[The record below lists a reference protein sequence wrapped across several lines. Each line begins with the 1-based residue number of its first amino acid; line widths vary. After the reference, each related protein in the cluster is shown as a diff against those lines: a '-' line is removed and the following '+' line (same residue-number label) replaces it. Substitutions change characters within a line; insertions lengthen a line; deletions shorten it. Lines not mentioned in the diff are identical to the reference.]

1 MAVPAALIP
10 PTQLVP
16 PQPPVSTSAACT
28 TTTTT
33 SSSATSSSATSSPS
47 PSIAPPPAASG
58 TNLFRPEPI
67 AAAAAAAAAT
77 VTSTTSGGG
86 GNGSG
91 GGSGGGSPSLGT
103 GGGGGSSSSGGGS
116 GGTSTPNASAAN
128 AAGSLPGKPVYS
140 TPSPVENTPQ
150 NNECKMVDLRGAKVA
165 SFTVEGCEL
174 ICLPQAFDLFLKHLV
189 GGLHTVYTKLK
200 RLEITPVVCNVEQV
214 RILRGL
220 GAIQPGVNRCKLIS
234 RKDFETLYNDCT
246 NASSRPGRPPKRT
259 QSVTSP
265 ENSHIMPHSVPG
277 LMSPGIIPPTGLT
290 AAAAAAA
297 AATNAAI
304 AEAMKVKKIKLEAM
318 SNYHANNNQHG
329 ADSENGD
336 LNSSV
341 GSSDGSWDKEK
352 LQSPP
357 TQGSQASVNH
367 PNLPGQHNVPV
378 SHPLNPL
385 QQNHLLPNGLEL
397 PFMMMPH
404 PLIPVSL
411 PPASV
416 TMAMSQMNHLSTI
429 ANMAAAA
436 QVQSPPSRVETSVI
450 KERVPDSPSPAP
462 SLEEG
467 RRPGSHP
474 SSHRSS
480 SVSSSPA
487 RTESSS
493 DRIPVH
499 QNGLSMN
506 QMLMGL
512 SPNVLPGPKEGDLAG
527 HDVGHETKRIHIEKD
542 ETPLSTPTAR
552 DSLDKLSLTGHGQP
566 LPPGFPSPFLFPDGL
581 SSIET
586 LLTNIQG
593 LLKVAIDNARAQE
606 KQVQLEKTE
615 LKMELFRERE
625 LRETLEKQLAVEQ
638 KNRAIIQKRLKK
650 EKKAKRKLQE
660 ALEFETKRRE
670 QAEQTLKQAAS
681 TDSLRVLNGKKPIFA
696 PMTLTFNLSAKRILL
711 YKKFITRRKGKK
723 RKISFLSF
731 IQMIPLSLLLCY
743 FI

>member
-67 AAAAAAAAAT
+67 AAAAAAAAT
-77 VTSTTSGGG
+77 VTSSTTGGG
-86 GNGSG
+86 GNGG
-91 GGSGGGSPSLGT
+91 GGGGSPSLGT
-103 GGGGGSSSSGGGS
+103 GGGGG
-116 GGTSTPNASAAN
+116 TSTPSASAAG

-341 GSSDGSWDKEK
+341 G
-352 LQSPP
+352 
-357 TQGSQASVNH
+357 
-367 PNLPGQHNVPV
+367 
-378 SHPLNPL
+378 
-385 QQNHLLPNGLEL
+385 LEL

-493 DRIPVH
+493 DRIPAVH

-527 HDVGHETKRIHIEKD
+527 HDVGHETKRIHIEK
-542 ETPLSTPTAR
+542 AY
-552 DSLDKLSLTGHGQP
+552 G
-566 LPPGFPSPFLFPDGL
+566 
-581 SSIET
+581 I
-586 LLTNIQG
+586 
-593 LLKVAIDNARAQE
+593 
-606 KQVQLEKTE
+606 
-615 LKMELFRERE
+615 
-625 LRETLEKQLAVEQ
+625 
-638 KNRAIIQKRLKK
+638 
-650 EKKAKRKLQE
+650 
-660 ALEFETKRRE
+660 
-670 QAEQTLKQAAS
+670 
-681 TDSLRVLNGKKPIFA
+681 NGKYSWAI
-696 PMTLTFNLSAKRILL
+696 
-711 YKKFITRRKGKK
+711 
-723 RKISFLSF
+723 
-731 IQMIPLSLLLCY
+731 
-743 FI
+743 

>member
-10 PTQLVP
+10 PTPLVP
-16 PQPPVSTSAACT
+16 PPSISTPSA
-28 TTTTT
+28 TT
-33 SSSATSSSATSSPS
+33 SPPSTTSSPS
-47 PSIAPPPAASG
+47 PSLAPPSGPAQ
-58 TNLFRPEPI
+58 NLFRSELL
-67 AAAAAAAAAT
+67 AT
-77 VTSTTSGGG
+77 S
-86 GNGSG
+86 
-91 GGSGGGSPSLGT
+91 SPGIP
-103 GGGGGSSSSGGGS
+103 GI
-116 GGTSTPNASAAN
+116 PSAA
-128 AAGSLPGKPVYS
+128 LPPGKPVYS
-140 TPSPVENTPQ
+140 TPSPVENIPQ
-150 NNECKMVDLRGAKVA
+150 NNECKMVELRGAKVA
-165 SFTVEGCEL
+165 SFTVDGCEL

-265 ENSHIMPHSVPG
+265 ENPHIMPHSVPG
-277 LMSPGIIPPTGLT
+277 LMSPGMIPPTGLT

-297 AATNAAI
+297 NAAI

-318 SNYHANNNQHG
+318 SGYHSNANHHG
-329 ADSENGD
+329 GDGENGD
-336 LNSSV
+336 LSSTV
-341 GSSDGSWDKEK
+341 
-352 LQSPP
+352 
-357 TQGSQASVNH
+357 
-367 PNLPGQHNVPV
+367 
-378 SHPLNPL
+378 
-385 QQNHLLPNGLEL
+385 GLEL

-436 QVQSPPSRVETSVI
+436 QGQSLPSRMVTSVI
-450 KERVPDSPSPAP
+450 KGLQERVQDSPSPAP
-462 SLEEG
+462 SLEDH

-487 RTESSS
+487 HTESSS
-493 DRIPVH
+493 DRIPIH
-499 QNGLSMN
+499 HNGMSMN
-506 QMLMGL
+506 HALLGL
-512 SPNVLPGPKEGDLAG
+512 SPNIPPGPKEGDLA
-527 HDVGHETKRIHIEKD
+527 HDMSHEVKRMHTDKED
-542 ETPLSTPTAR
+542 NSMCTPTAR
-552 DSLDKLSLTGHGQP
+552 DSYERLSLAGQA

-625 LRETLEKQLAVEQ
+625 LRETLEKQLAMEQ
-638 KNRAIIQKRLKK
+638 KNRAIVQKRLKK

-660 ALEFETKRRE
+660 ALEYESKRRE
-670 QAEQTLKQAAS
+670 QVEQTLKQPS
-681 TDSLRVLNGKKPIFA
+681 PSDSMRSLNDSLTPEMESDRSSGRTDAERTIQDGRL
-696 PMTLTFNLSAKRILL
+696 
-711 YKKFITRRKGKK
+711 
-723 RKISFLSF
+723 FLKTTV
-731 IQMIPLSLLLCY
+731 MY
-743 FI
+743 

>member
-16 PQPPVSTSAACT
+16 PPPPISTSAACT

-33 SSSATSSSATSSPS
+33 SSATSSPS
-47 PSIAPPPAASG
+47 PSIAPPPASSG

-67 AAAAAAAAAT
+67 AAAAAAAAAAT
-77 VTSTTSGGG
+77 VTSSTSSGGG
-86 GNGSG
+86 GG
-91 GGSGGGSPSLGT
+91 
-103 GGGGGSSSSGGGS
+103 GGGGGSSSNGGGGGNNCSPSLGTGTSGGAG
-116 GGTSTPNASAAN
+116 GGTSTPSAAN
-128 AAGSLPGKPVYS
+128 SSSGSLPGKPVYS

-318 SNYHANNNQHG
+318 SNYHASNNQHG
-329 ADSENGD
+329 AESENGD

-352 LQSPP
+352 LQSPL
-357 TQGSQASVNH
+357 TQGSQVSVNH
-367 PNLPGQHNVPV
+367 PSLPGQHNLPV

-493 DRIPVH
+493 DRIPAVH

-512 SPNVLPGPKEGDLAG
+512 SPNILPGPKEGDLAG
-527 HDVGHETKRIHIEKD
+527 HEVGHETKRIHIEKD

-606 KQVQLEKTE
+606 KQVQMEKTE

-670 QAEQTLKQAAS
+670 QAEQTLKQATS
-681 TDSLRVLNGKKPIFA
+681 TDSLRALNDSLTPEIEADRSGGRTDAERTIQEEGLLSKAGLAFQQ
-696 PMTLTFNLSAKRILL
+696 TLVPDGRL
-711 YKKFITRRKGKK
+711 YLKTTV
-723 RKISFLSF
+723 
-731 IQMIPLSLLLCY
+731 MY
-743 FI
+743 